1 MRISSFVVVIAS
13 LLLIAACQTAPD
25 QSGSAAGAG
34 GSGAGMGAGAAGAG
48 AGRGIGG
55 GAGYGSG
62 SGSGSS
68 GYTTEG
74 SMAAEAVARELA
86 EIGDTVFFGFDE
98 YSLRPED
105 RVIVER
111 QAALLMRSPSLN
123 VRIDG
128 HTDERGTREYNLA
141 LGDRRSNSVKDY
153 LVALGV
159 DPARVSTVSYGEE
172 RPAVLGSD
180 EGAWAKNRR
189 AVTVVT
195 GGRVGS

>member
-1 MRISSFVVVIAS
+1 MRISSLVVVVGS
-13 LLLIAACQTAPD
+13 FLLIAACQTAPD
-25 QSGSAAGAG
+25 QSGSAGGAG
-34 GSGAGMGAGAAGAG
+34 GGAGAGAGMGVGAGGAGAGAG
-48 AGRGIGG
+48 AGRGAGG
-55 GAGYGSG
+55 YASEAVH
-62 SGSGSS
+62 
-68 GYTTEG
+68 TEQ
-74 SMAAEAVARELA
+74 SVARELA

-98 YSLRPED
+98 YSLSPED
-105 RVIVER
+105 RVVVER
-111 QAALLMRSPSLN
+111 QAALLMRSPSLS

-159 DPARVSTVSYGEE
+159 DPSRIATVSYGEE

-180 EGAWAKNRR
+180 ERSWAQNRR
-189 AVTVVT
+189 AVTVIT

>member
-1 MRISSFVVVIAS
+1 MHISSFVFVLAS
-13 LLLIAACQTAPD
+13 FLIVTGCQTGPD
-25 QSGSAAGAG
+25 PSGSAGGAG
-34 GSGAGMGAGAAGAG
+34 GSGSGMGAGAGTGGTG
-48 AGRGIGG
+48 AGRGV
-55 GAGYGSG
+55 GAGA
-62 SGSGSS
+62 GSS
-68 GYTTEG
+68 GYTSEG
-74 SMAAEAVARELA
+74 LGSAEAAARELA

-98 YSLRPED
+98 YGLRPED

-123 VRIDG
+123 VRIEG

-159 DPARVSTVSYGEE
+159 DPSRISTLSYGEE
-172 RPAVLGSD
+172 RPAVLASD
-180 EGAWAKNRR
+180 EQAWAQNRR
-189 AVTVVT
+189 AVTVIT

>member
-1 MRISSFVVVIAS
+1 MRRSSLAVVVGS
-13 LLLIAACQTAPD
+13 FLLIAACETAPD
-25 QSGSAAGAG
+25 QGGSAGGAG
-34 GSGAGMGAGAAGAG
+34 GAGAG
-48 AGRGIGG
+48 AGVGAGGAGG
-55 GAGYGSG
+55 GAGGAGGGAGTYGSG
-62 SGSGSS
+62 SVL
-68 GYTTEG
+68 TDQ
-74 SMAAEAVARELA
+74 AAARELA

-98 YSLRPED
+98 YGLTPED

-111 QAALLMRSPSLN
+111 QAALLMRSPSLS

-153 LVALGV
+153 LVTLGV
-159 DPARVSTVSYGEE
+159 DPSRIATVSYGEE

-180 EGAWAKNRR
+180 EGAWAQNRR
-189 AVTVVT
+189 AVTVIT

>member
-1 MRISSFVVVIAS
+1 MRRSSLAVVVGS
-13 LLLIAACQTAPD
+13 FLLIAACETAPD
-25 QSGSAAGAG
+25 QTGSAGGAGGAGAG
-34 GSGAGMGAGAAGAG
+34 TGVGAGGAGAG
-48 AGRGIGG
+48 AGTGG
-55 GAGYGSG
+55 GYASG
-62 SGSGSS
+62 SAL
-68 GYTTEG
+68 TDQ
-74 SMAAEAVARELA
+74 AVARELA

-98 YSLRPED
+98 YNLTPED

-159 DPARVSTVSYGEE
+159 DPSRIATVSYGEE

-180 EGAWAKNRR
+180 ESAWAQNRR
-189 AVTVVT
+189 AVTVIT

>member
-1 MRISSFVVVIAS
+1 MRISSIVVIVAS
-13 LLLIAACQTAPD
+13 FFFIAACETAPD
-25 QSGSAAGAG
+25 QTGSAAGAG
-34 GSGAGMGAGAAGAG
+34 GAGAGMGVGATGAG
-48 AGRGIGG
+48 AGRGA
-55 GAGYGSG
+55 GAGVGAG
-62 SGSGSS
+62 AGS
-68 GYTTEG
+68 GYTSEG
-74 SMAAEAVARELA
+74 LASAEAAARELA
-86 EIGDTVFFGFDE
+86 EVGDTVFFGFDE

-111 QAALLMRSPSLN
+111 QAALLMRSPSLS

-159 DPARVSTVSYGEE
+159 DPTRISTVSYGEE

-180 EGAWAKNRR
+180 EGAWAQNRR
-189 AVTVVT
+189 AVTVIT

>member
-1 MRISSFVVVIAS
+1 MHISSLAFVVGS
-13 LLLIAACQTAPD
+13 FLLIAACETAPD
-25 QSGSAAGAG
+25 QSGSAGGAGGAGAG
-34 GSGAGMGAGAAGAG
+34 TGVGAGGAGAG
-48 AGRGIGG
+48 AGGG
-55 GAGYGSG
+55 TGVGRYAS
-62 SGSGSS
+62 
-68 GYTTEG
+68 EG
-74 SMAAEAVARELA
+74 SLTDQSIAQELA

-98 YSLRPED
+98 YGLTPED
-105 RVIVER
+105 RVIIER
-111 QAALLMRSPSLN
+111 QAALLMRSPSLS

-159 DPARVSTVSYGEE
+159 DPSRVTTLSYGEE

-180 EGAWAKNRR
+180 EGSWAQNRR
-189 AVTVVT
+189 AVTVIT